1 MKANMATRTPK
12 TPGSKQGEHCTEFQ
26 MHKSQCYNSIKQL
39 VDFSEYKLMQYIESV
54 FDDQQRISL
63 EGILKDYKA
72 GKVALAWKAG
82 RPVWIKVTKEHV

>member
-1 MKANMATRTPK
+1 
-12 TPGSKQGEHCTEFQ
+12 

-82 RPVWIKVTKEHV
+82 RPVWLKVTKEHV